1 MKYWGSILLAVFIL
15 SGCAGTVHRENNAL
29 KSNFAADSVSEV
41 EVGMTDEAQKLQT
54 DNTQFST
61 KDLLGYIERKLDGQN
76 LLKSNSSY
84 RLQVTITRFRIRS
97 AFSAVMWGFMA
108 GVDSVDGKVRVLDRE
123 GKQIH
128 SFDVSAS
135 YGLGGLAG
143 GQDGM
148 RMNWLYG
155 KFAELT
161 IAELTGKTEIANV
174 KSDRK
179 DTAQSQVAQARKKES
194 GDARIAKARD
204 SSTTAGDG
212 TSEPGK
218 IVVTRSTAKHSF
230 AIPDDSN
237 FAPLE
242 DADAIPYVNQRA
254 KDSYALY
261 LTRPKPRAYVIALT
275 GAWAYRTGKDALTNA
290 LAVCESTA
298 KSTCYPYAIDDHIVW
313 QSDDAA
319 REAARK
325 KILAEIV
332 AGQNAGTVV
341 QGGGTVVRKAQ
352 QTEK

>member
-41 EVGMTDEAQKLQT
+41 EVGLTDEAQKLQV

-108 GVDSVDGKVRVLDRE
+108 GVDSVDGKVRVLDRD

-179 DTAQSQVAQARKKES
+179 DIAQP
-194 GDARIAKARD
+194 KAV
-204 SSTTAGDG
+204 
-212 TSEPGK
+212 K
-218 IVVTRSTAKHSF
+218 STAKHSF

-242 DADAIPYVNQRA
+242 DADAIPYVKQRG

-261 LTRPKPRAYVIALT
+261 LTRPKPRAYVIAPT

-313 QSDDAA
+313 QSDDVA